1 MTAPEDMAA
10 SKRDFAA
17 DIEGAGTEDGKAGL
31 TADWILAEFDAY
43 YRESRQIPE
52 RAQRAFEGRDH
63 NESLALS
70 KRRLFFY
77 SSAIRDLGAQLATAF
92 PRLAEDERLWQAVEE
107 RYLPMIEGRYE
118 ADLAFAFINSI
129 RRKIYHGEW
138 KPEEY
143 SFGTALSSS
152 ADVTPKVY
160 RSFPGG
166 SQVSAEAVA
175 EILVIPNFKVPFQDL
190 GEDAYLTAE
199 RANENLGLDGR
210 TPDAIRM
217 IEMIDAG
224 FFRNRGAYLVG
235 RIEHKSGDISPFII
249 SLEIDEDGVFVD
261 AVLTSEADTHNLF
274 SSTLANFNVTSP
286 LYHELSAFLHSIMP
300 RRPLGLHYSTV
311 GFNHVGKV
319 AVMND
324 LRGELA
330 THGEVFDTAVGF
342 RGTVAIGFAAPSS
355 RYALKVIRDHPT
367 AGYKWDTFDG
377 VDAVLRKYGQVHEIN
392 RTGSMLDNIIFYN
405 LKLDQ
410 DWFAPALLDELLA
423 EAGEN
428 VSVQDG
434 AVAFKHLIVQMKMI
448 PLPVFF
454 ESASEDDVEA
464 AIINLGHCIKNN
476 AAANIFNK
484 DLDARNY
491 GVGAF
496 HKVFLFDYDALEPFG
511 EIKIRTNMG
520 RFDGEEDPPDW
531 VFEDGVVFLPE
542 EMEPGLRI
550 PNRALSRLFRQVHG
564 DLMSVEYWERMQR
577 ELGEGQVPSIRVYP
591 EDRKIRREINRLGM
605 YY

>member
-1 MTAPEDMAA
+1 MAA
-10 SKRDFAA
+10 SNRDYAA
-17 DIEGAGTEDGKAGL
+17 EIGSAGSDDDKASL
-31 TADWILAEFDAY
+31 TADWILSEFDTY
-43 YRESRQIPE
+43 YSESRQIPDL
-52 RAQRAFEGRDH
+52 AKQAFEARDH
-63 NESLALS
+63 GESLALS

-77 SSAIRDLGAQLATAF
+77 STAIRDLGAELATAF
-92 PRLAEDERLWQAVEE
+92 PRLAEDERLWQEVDE
-107 RYLPMIEGRYE
+107 RYLPMIKRRYE

-138 KPEEY
+138 KPVEY
-143 SFGTALSSS
+143 AFGAAMSPSSDDS
-152 ADVTPKVY
+152 PEVY
-160 RSFPGG
+160 RCYQGG
-166 SQVSAEAVA
+166 AQVSAKTVA
-175 EILVIPNFKVPFQDL
+175 EILEIPGFGVPFQDL

-199 RANENLGLDGR
+199 RVNENLGFSGR
-210 TPDAIRM
+210 TADAIRA
-217 IEMIDAG
+217 IEMINAG

-235 RIEHKSGDISPFII
+235 RIEHEDGEISPFII
-249 SLEIDEDGVFVD
+249 SLEIDEEGIYVD

-286 LYHELSAFLHSIMP
+286 HYHELSAFLHSIMP

-324 LRGELA
+324 LRGELTA
-330 THGEVFDTAVGF
+330 HGEVLDTAVGF

-367 AGYKWDTFDG
+367 DGYKWGEFEG
-377 VDAVLRKYGQVHEIN
+377 IEAVLGKYGRVHEIN

-405 LKLDQ
+405 LKLER

-434 AVAFKHLIVQMKMI
+434 AVFFRHLIVQMKMI

-454 ESASEDDVEA
+454 ETASEEDVEA
-464 AIINLGHCIKNN
+464 AIINLGYCIKNN

-511 EIKIRTNMG
+511 EVKIRTNAG

-550 PNRALSRLFRQVHG
+550 PNRALSRMFRQIHG

-577 ELGEGQVPSIRVYP
+577 ELGEGRVPSIRVYP
-591 EDRKIRREINRLGM
+591 EDRKIRREIDRLGM